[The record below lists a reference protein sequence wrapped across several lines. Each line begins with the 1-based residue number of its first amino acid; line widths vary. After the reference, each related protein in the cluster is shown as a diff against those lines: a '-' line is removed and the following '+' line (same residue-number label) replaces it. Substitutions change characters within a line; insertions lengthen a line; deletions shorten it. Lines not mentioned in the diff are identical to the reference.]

1 MEKWRIFCLSVLIW
15 LASLAVNKWY
25 YQEGTNK
32 LHFLKSRKP
41 PLDNSLTSKACSS
54 AWWWCG
60 AVDGWDWYPPI
71 SCTVSALQRDSR
83 QETWVV
89 VYAQREYQNTSRSSS
104 KKKEKQF
111 SAHFHSELEGW
122 PPIQCCRPTYVESD
136 TRPMRGEKLMRANIY
151 HQVGSPLSLFFIRT
165 TLTFSGKTSRLELL
179 FRLDN
184 RPFVVYSSRS

>member
-1 MEKWRIFCLSVLIW
+1 MNFVKNKALKMWILSKMSLWKCEFMEKWRIFCPSVLIK

-89 VYAQREYQNTSRSSS
+89 VYAQREYQNTSWSREEEGEAVFRPFSFSRAWGMASHSMLPSSS
-104 KKKEKQF
+104 
-111 SAHFHSELEGW
+111 S
-122 PPIQCCRPTYVESD
+122 
-136 TRPMRGEKLMRANIY
+136 
-151 HQVGSPLSLFFIRT
+151 
-165 TLTFSGKTSRLELL
+165 TSRIPAPWE
-179 FRLDN
+179 
-184 RPFVVYSSRS
+184 RS